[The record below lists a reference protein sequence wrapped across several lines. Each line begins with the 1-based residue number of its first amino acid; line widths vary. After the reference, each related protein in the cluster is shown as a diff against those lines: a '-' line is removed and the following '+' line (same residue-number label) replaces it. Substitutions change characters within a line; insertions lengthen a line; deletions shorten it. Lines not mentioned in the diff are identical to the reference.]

1 MPQKFPFPTD
11 PVLTAISIGY
21 RNRAMIAD
29 QVLPRVPVGKKE
41 FRWWEFDQAEGFTV
55 PNTLVG
61 RTSRPNQVEF
71 SAAEK
76 TSSVIDYG
84 LEDPI
89 PQDDIDNAPPN
100 HDPRG
105 QAVEGLTDLIA
116 LDREARVAKQVFD
129 PATYPAGYKEEL
141 TGTDKWSDFDD
152 SDPIGDILEALE
164 TPLMRPNVAVMGQ
177 PVWTRLSQHPQIVK
191 AVHGNSGDSGIAR
204 RQAVAELFELEEILV
219 GASLLNAARRGQTP
233 SYARVWGPH
242 MALIHRDRS
251 PTTRQ
256 RATFGFTAEYGTRIA
271 GWTEDKNIGLR
282 GGQVIR
288 VGESVRE
295 VIAAGFMGYFFEN
308 AVAV

>member
-11 PVLTAISIGY
+11 PTLTAITIGY

-29 QVLPRVPVGKKE
+29 EVLPRAAVGRKE
-41 FRWWEFDQAEGFTV
+41 FKWWKFDQAEGFTI

-71 SAAEK
+71 SASEE

-89 PQDDIDNAPPN
+89 PQDDIDNAPTN

-105 QAVEGLTDLIA
+105 QAVEGLTDLIL
-116 LDREARVAKQVFD
+116 LDREVRVASQVFS
-129 PATYPAGYKEEL
+129 PGTYPAGYKEEL
-141 TGTDKWSDFDD
+141 TSTDKWSDFDD

-164 TPLMRPNVAVMGQ
+164 KPLLRPNIMVLGQ
-177 PVWTRLSQHPQIVK
+177 PVWTKLSQHPKIVK
-191 AVHGNSGDSGIAR
+191 AVHGNSGDSGVAR
-204 RQAVAELFELEEILV
+204 RQAVAELFELEDILV
-219 GASLLNAARRGQTP
+219 GASLLNVARRGQTP
-233 SYARVWGPH
+233 SYSRVWGSH
-242 MALIHRDRS
+242 AALIHRDRNPS
-251 PTTRQ
+251 TRQ
-256 RATFGFTAEYGTRIA
+256 RATFGFTAQYNERVA
-271 GWTEDKNIGLR
+271 GWSEDRNIGLR

-295 VIAAGFMGYFFEN
+295 VIAAPFLGYFFEN
-308 AVAV
+308 AVAT